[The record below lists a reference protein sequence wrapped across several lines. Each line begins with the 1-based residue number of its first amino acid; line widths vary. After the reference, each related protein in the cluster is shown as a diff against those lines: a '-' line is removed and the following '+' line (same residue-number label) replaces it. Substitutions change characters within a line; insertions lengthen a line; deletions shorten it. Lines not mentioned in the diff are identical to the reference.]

1 MSTILKASQKDA
13 ETISILAKKTF
24 LESHSLSA
32 NPRDIDTYI
41 QKHYSLEAM
50 REDLSSETN
59 IYFLIKHGIEPAG
72 YSKIV
77 LDTPFQSHK
86 TVNSTKLDRIYIL
99 EKYYG
104 FGLGK
109 ELLDFN
115 IDLAKSKGQSDI
127 WLYTWKENH
136 RAIAFYQKLGFEII
150 GSHDF
155 KISET
160 HINPNH
166 LMLLKF

>member
-24 LESHSLSA
+24 LESHSHSA
-32 NPRDIDTYI
+32 NPSDIDTYI
-41 QKHYSLEAM
+41 QKHYSLEAI
-50 REDLSSETN
+50 RENLSVETH
-59 IYFLIKHGIEPAG
+59 IYFLIYHGTEPAG
-72 YSKIV
+72 YSKII
-77 LDTPFQSHK
+77 LNTPFQGHK
-86 TVNSTKLDRIYIL
+86 NSLSTKLDRIYIL
-99 EKYYG
+99 EKHYG

-109 ELLDFN
+109 DLLDFN
-115 IDLAKSKGQSDI
+115 IDLAKSKCQSEI
-127 WLYTWKENH
+127 WLYTWKENQ
-136 RAIAFYQKLGFEII
+136 RAIAFYRKVGFQII

-160 HINPNH
+160 HVNPNH